1 MRVMRLRYRV
11 RYYEED
17 GGWLAEIPDV
27 GGGGIMTQGDT
38 GDEVRA
44 MAVDAVTQVLLARID
59 AGQEPDPPTRG
70 RLEPGW
76 EWVYPELRVETAM
89 EIRQLRKRS
98 GLTMQSAADKI
109 GVALGTYQK
118 WEDPERC
125 NATLDTLERVA
136 RAFGRV
142 AEVSFT

>member
-1 MRVMRLRYRV
+1 MRLRYKA
-11 RYYEED
+11 RYYFEPD
-17 GGWLAEIPDV
+17 GWWIAEIPDV
-27 GGGGIMTQGDT
+27 GGGGIVAQGKTMEEARENASDS
-38 GDEVRA
+38 
-44 MAVDAVTQVLLARID
+44 VTQVLLARLD
-59 AGQEPDPPTRG
+59 QNGAPDEPTRG
-70 RLEPGW
+70 RLEAGW
-76 EWVYPELRVETAM
+76 EWVYPDLRLETAI
-89 EIRQLRKRS
+89 EIRQMRKKS

-125 NATLDTLERVA
+125 NATLDTLEKVA